1 MKTNLQRYFALTLL
15 VIASQI
21 LSSCDSFVEDT
32 HKPFDSISDVQLDS
46 ESEVGFLISGVQT
59 RFAHTYAF
67 VSVYAGGLSDELVY
81 TELAPGAT
89 WPEYRE
95 IDAGN
100 IPPSSFQMED
110 LSVIL
115 GELRFYADDLLE
127 RLDRISFSDPDLE
140 NEARFVSNFYGG
152 VARYFYATYWGL
164 DPTNGG
170 GVISASASELG
181 SFIPS
186 MEMYDLAGAK
196 LNAAMAFAST
206 SQAQF
211 IQTLLARIALF
222 QGDYEAART
231 AASNGMREGSPPF
244 EALFSLER
252 SNAWLWEAGVRR
264 AHLVTDDR
272 YVGYLNADPS
282 EVGRILLAPTPS
294 FDGSALFV
302 PGFYPQETSTIPFL
316 TWQENELILAE
327 IEIRT
332 GDEPSA
338 LSRINQVRASHGV
351 SPATS
356 ATLEDLIVER
366 DKELFAKGMRLPDQ
380 RRFDIWHLGAG
391 TWQYLPIALTERS
404 QNPNL

>member
-1 MKTNLQRYFALTLL
+1 MKANLQRYFALTLL
-15 VIASQI
+15 VVASQL
-21 LSSCDSFVEDT
+21 LSSCDSFVDDT
-32 HKPFDSISDVQLDS
+32 HKPFDSISDEQLDS
-46 ESEVGFLISGVQT
+46 ESEIGFLISGVQT
-59 RFAHTYAF
+59 RFAHSYAF
-67 VSVYAGGLSDELVY
+67 ASVYAGGLSDELVY

-110 LSVIL
+110 ISVIM

-127 RLDRISFSDPDLE
+127 RLDRISFSDSGLE

-152 VARYFYATYWGL
+152 VARYFYATYMGL

-170 GVISASASELG
+170 GVISASASDLG
-181 SFIPS
+181 SFTPS
-186 MEMYDLAGAK
+186 MEMYDLASAK
-196 LNAAMAFAST
+196 LNSAMAFASGT
-206 SQAQF
+206 QMQQV
-211 IQTLLARIALF
+211 QTLLARIALF
-222 QGDYEAART
+222 KGDYESARS
-231 AASNGMREGSPPF
+231 AASNGMGEGSPPF
-244 EALFSLER
+244 EALFSVQL
-252 SNAWLWEAGVRR
+252 SNAWLWEAGEKR

-272 YVGYLNADPS
+272 YAGYLNSDAS
-282 EVGRILLAPTPS
+282 EAGRILLAPTPS

-327 IEIRT
+327 VEIRT
-332 GDEPSA
+332 GDAASA
-338 LSRINQVRASHGV
+338 LSRINRVRASHGV
-351 SPATS
+351 SPALS

-380 RRFDIWHLGAG
+380 RRFDLWHLGAG
-391 TWQYLPIALTERS
+391 TWQYLPISLTERS